1 MVWRKSSGVKS
12 SDCSSRGA
20 RFNPQQPCGSSQLLV
35 SPISEGLAPSQRHT
49 CRQNGNGKKGGGNSH
64 LNIFSDYSWQS
75 KSGFQGWQDTGVKV
89 LAAVP
94 EALFDSQHPSLAA
107 HKSLWIP
114 ILEGQMPSSGPHTR
128 SLVFWV
134 AFSSWV
140 LYPEC
145 APNEISQ
152 TALSAVPQSSGFK
165 TLTCRVLIIVTEL

>member
-1 MVWRKSSGVKS
+1 MIVLLEEPGSIPSSHVAAHN
-12 SDCSSRGA
+12 CWWVQFQRGWHPHKDIHA
-20 RFNPQQPCGSSQLLV
+20 GKMAM
-35 SPISEGLAPSQRHT
+35 E
-49 CRQNGNGKKGGGNSH
+49 KKGGDSH

>member
-1 MVWRKSSGVKS
+1 MWQLTTVGESNF
-12 SDCSSRGA
+12 RGA
-20 RFNPQQPCGSSQLLV
+20 GTLTKTYMQAKWQW
-35 SPISEGLAPSQRHT
+35 
-49 CRQNGNGKKGGGNSH
+49 KKRGGDSH